1 MAGKQLDDRVVS
13 EYCILLHFVC
23 IDAQIDFSTLGARE
37 FVRASREGKPDD
49 LLNSAIGGFGSG
61 AILGR
66 LQAGPVGAV
75 RYSVMFAVIG
85 TAVDYATSKIMPVIN
100 ELKEKDD
107 WLVLPEWS
115 PIKILDE
122 EALAAKRAREEKIYR
137 IVHNLKKEES

>member
-1 MAGKQLDDRVVS
+1 MF
-13 EYCILLHFVC
+13 HFLSHNG
-23 IDAQIDFSTLGARE
+23 IS
-37 FVRASREGKPDD
+37 
-49 LLNSAIGGFGSG
+49 
-61 AILGR
+61 
-66 LQAGPVGAV
+66 AGPLGAV

-85 TAVDYATSKIMPVIN
+85 TAVDYATSKIMPAIN

-137 IVHNLKKEES
+137 SVHNLKKE